1 MARRTIIVVDVVEI
15 LVHWHAG
22 RRIGELCS
30 SLGVDPKTVRKYT
43 APAVTAGLSPGG
55 PRLSEAE
62 WAVLVAE
69 WFPTL
74 VDPAA
79 RATTWP
85 ELEVQRDKIAKWM
98 GVVTV
103 ATMHQRLRDDEGV
116 TASESSL
123 RRFIWANFTEEAARD
138 AVRVLR
144 DPTDAG
150 DEAQVDYGLLGRWVD
165 PTTGRT
171 RRVWGFIIVLVYS
184 RLLFLR
190 PVLSMDQTSWVEA
203 HVAAV
208 EFFGGCPA
216 RIVPDNLKTGVIKP
230 DLYDPKINRAFGE
243 FAAHYGCLI
252 DPARVAKPRDKA
264 RVERMVP
271 YARDSFFA
279 GRANEFD
286 SLTAMQDDAVRWCR
300 QVANARP
307 SRALDRVAPQAIF
320 DAEEAG
326 ALLGLPAA
334 PFELATWS
342 TPKVGPDIHV
352 KVGKAL
358 YSVPWAHIGCRLDA
372 RAGTRTVEVYLDGQ
386 LIKTHAR
393 IERGK
398 QTDPGDYP
406 PEKVAF
412 MMRTPAWCRRRANE
426 LGADVAQVVAGL
438 MEVNALYRLRQAQG
452 VVGLADTY
460 SPERLNAA
468 CARAIRVGDPTYKTV
483 KGILV
488 AGTEHDDDGNGPG
501 GTSSTAVTAPAH
513 LHGPARLFA
522 IEGRS

>member
-1 MARRTIIVVDVVEI
+1 MARRTITVIDVVEI

-43 APAVTAGLSPGG
+43 APAITAGLVPGG

-62 WAVLVAE
+62 WAALVAE
-69 WFPTL
+69 WFPAL
-74 VDPAA
+74 VDPSA

-85 ELEVQRDKIAKWM
+85 EFEAHRERIGKWM

-103 ATMHQRLRDDEGV
+103 ATIHQRLRDDEGV
-116 TASESSL
+116 KASESSL
-123 RRFIWANFTEEAARD
+123 RRFIWANFPEEAARD

-150 DEAQVDYGLLGRWVD
+150 DEAQVDYGLLGRWLD
-165 PTTGRT
+165 PTSGRT
-171 RRVWGFIIVLVYS
+171 RRVWGFIIVLAYS

-190 PVLSMDQTSWVEA
+190 PVFSMDARSWVEA

-230 DLYDPKINRAFGE
+230 DLYDPKINRSFGE
-243 FAAHYGCLI
+243 FAVHYGTLI

-279 GRANEFD
+279 GRAEEFA
-286 SLTAMQDDAVRWCR
+286 SLEAMQLDALRWCR
-300 QVANARP
+300 QVANARS
-307 SRALDRVAPQAIF
+307 SRALDRVSPQAIF
-320 DAEEAG
+320 DAEEAD
-326 ALLGLPAA
+326 ALLRLPAA

-358 YSVPWAHIGCRLDA
+358 YSVPWAHIGRRLDA
-372 RAGTRTVEVYLDGQ
+372 RAGARTVELFLDGQ
-386 LIKTHAR
+386 LIKTHTQ

-412 MMRTPAWCRRRANE
+412 MMRTPAWCRRRAGE
-426 LGADVAQVVAGL
+426 LGDSVHQVVLEL
-438 MEVNALYRLRQAQG
+438 MEVNALYRLRSAQG
-452 VVGLADTY
+452 IVGLAEVY
-460 SPERLNAA
+460 GPERLNAA
-468 CARAIRVGDPTYKTV
+468 CARAIRVGDPTYKTI

-488 AGTEHDDDGNGPG
+488 AGTEHDDDSSGPG
-501 GTSSTAVTAPAH
+501 GTSSAVTAPAH

-522 IEGRS
+522 IEGLS

>member
-1 MARRTIIVVDVVEI
+1 MARRTITVIDVVEI

-43 APAVTAGLSPGG
+43 APAITAGLVPGG

-62 WAVLVAE
+62 WAALVAE
-69 WFPTL
+69 WFPAL
-74 VDPAA
+74 VDPSA

-85 ELEVQRDKIAKWM
+85 EFEVHRDKIAKAM

-103 ATMHQRLRDDEGV
+103 ATIHQRLRDDEGV
-116 TASESSL
+116 KASESSL
-123 RRFIWANFTEEAARD
+123 RRFIWANFPEEAARD

-150 DEAQVDYGLLGRWVD
+150 DEAQVDYGLLGRWLD
-165 PTTGRT
+165 PTSGRT
-171 RRVWGFIIVLVYS
+171 RRVWGFIIVLAYS

-190 PVLSMDQTSWVEA
+190 PVLSMDARSWVEA

-216 RIVPDNLKTGVIKP
+216 RIVPDNLKTGVIKA
-230 DLYDPKINRAFGE
+230 DLYDPKINRSFGE

-279 GRANEFD
+279 GRAEEFA
-286 SLTAMQDDAVRWCR
+286 SLEAMQLDALRWCR
-300 QVANARP
+300 QVANARS
-307 SRALDRVAPQAIF
+307 SRALDRVSPQAIF
-320 DAEEAG
+320 DAEEAD
-326 ALLGLPAA
+326 ALLRLPAA

-358 YSVPWAHIGCRLDA
+358 YSVPWAHIGRRLDA
-372 RAGTRTVEVYLDGQ
+372 RAGARTVELFLDGQ
-386 LIKTHAR
+386 LIKTHTQ

-412 MMRTPAWCRRRANE
+412 MMRTPAWCRRRAGE
-426 LGADVAQVVAGL
+426 LGDSVHQVVLEL
-438 MEVNALYRLRQAQG
+438 MEVNALYRLRSAQG
-452 VVGLADTY
+452 IVGLADTY

-468 CARAIRVGDPTYKTV
+468 CARAIRVGDPTYKTI

-488 AGTEHDDDGNGPG
+488 AGTEHDDDSNGPG
-501 GTSSTAVTAPAH
+501 GTSSAVTAPAH

-522 IEGRS
+522 IEGLS